1 MDDLFELMD
10 VDKKGM
16 LTKEQ
21 AKLFL
26 DQAVPALKA
35 SENKQS
41 VNIDKLFL
49 DFDADNND
57 ALDKQEMAALIKDL
71 DFKYRG

>member
-1 MDDLFELMD
+1 M
-10 VDKKGM
+10 
-16 LTKEQ
+16 
-21 AKLFL
+21 
-26 DQAVPALKA
+26 KA

-41 VNIDKLFL
+41 VNIDKVFL
-49 DFDADNND
+49 DFDADGNN